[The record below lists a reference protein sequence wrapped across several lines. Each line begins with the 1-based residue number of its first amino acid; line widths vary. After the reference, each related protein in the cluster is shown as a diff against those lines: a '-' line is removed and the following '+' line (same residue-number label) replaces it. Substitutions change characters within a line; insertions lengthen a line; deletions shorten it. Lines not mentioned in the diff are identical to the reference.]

1 MNLGFV
7 IDLSLSILQ
16 RTLGIHAT
24 KPQMSFQWQNIVCDY
39 LGLLLME
46 FIINFVRLI
55 SLKHRLII
63 VILTE
68 C

>member
-7 IDLSLSILQ
+7 IDLFLSILQ

-39 LGLLLME
+39 LGLL
-46 FIINFVRLI
+46 
-55 SLKHRLII
+55 
-63 VILTE
+63 
-68 C
+68 